1 MLAPAFPML
10 FSCAGHT
17 ILRFSR
23 IAEGLGIQCG
33 PRRLTDVYFGEGAY
47 VVVTSVGSVNA
58 HRSRLRCAVR
68 SPLGNRFN
76 FPLLCAALVKIA
88 AVAVLVCRGRALCA
102 ERIAPLPTLC
112 GLCSTTIVLA
122 DLPGYQPWCSGR

>member
-1 MLAPAFPML
+1 MRTASFN
-10 FSCAGHT
+10 
-17 ILRFSR
+17 
-23 IAEGLGIQCG
+23 
-33 PRRLTDVYFGEGAY
+33 RRLLWRRCVCGGDAGRERECTQVEA
-47 VVVTSVGSVNA
+47 TLCCRGSA
-58 HRSRLRCAVR
+58 
-68 SPLGNRFN
+68 LGNRFN

-122 DLPGYQPWCSGR
+122 DLPWCSER